1 MTNPEQ
7 PKNDNSF
14 RNQDN
19 TVSHQKPEF
28 DSVRLELQE
37 LTILEMEQQ
46 LTEPQVARLKELIC
60 NNPAACKYYVS
71 LQYDKIF
78 LNEIATSIVS
88 DPTGT
93 VNDEANLPNSLGK
106 TSFPLVIL
114 NSVSKPVAIGLSGGI
129 LFVLMVFSVLLFV
142 NIKSHFF
149 SSSQVSS
156 NTMSGQPT
164 IGDDAPRETPQN
176 KFVAE
181 LTGTKNA
188 VWSNAKQQPALS
200 SRLFPGQHLNLE
212 SGLIE
217 LHFKTGAR
225 VVLAGPV
232 ELVLGGEDQ
241 GSDQPKP
248 DGFLKLGRLVAHV
261 PPSAV
266 GFTIQTPT
274 AVVTD
279 LGTQFGINVNANG
292 KMNLGVLNGT
302 IEWGLLGT
310 THRSRLT
317 TGQEIIVNAAGVQV
331 DKHGAFTGQFVALVE
346 QQLNTDFNEDDTNTL
361 RVVEFAKSNK
371 GRNYPVISGGAKA
384 GVKLFSDREYRLDD
398 AAFREFPEPL
408 EGADL
413 IQLANEEKLT
423 SDLTIAVKFQ
433 HAGTLFLFQ
442 RKSQKPSEWLLKKF
456 QPTFHE
462 VAAKSTGIAYEY
474 NVWMRQMEKGE
485 TVLLESAF
493 NESDQG
499 MYGLAA
505 KHRDSE

>member
-93 VNDEANLPNSLGK
+93 VNDEANLPDSLGK

-164 IGDDAPRETPQN
+164 IGD
-176 KFVAE
+176 
-181 LTGTKNA
+181 
-188 VWSNAKQQPALS
+188 LS
-200 SRLFPGQHLNLE
+200 
-212 SGLIE
+212 LI
-217 LHFKTGAR
+217 H
-225 VVLAGPV
+225 
-232 ELVLGGEDQ
+232 
-241 GSDQPKP
+241 
-248 DGFLKLGRLVAHV
+248 
-261 PPSAV
+261 
-266 GFTIQTPT
+266 I
-274 AVVTD
+274 
-279 LGTQFGINVNANG
+279 
-292 KMNLGVLNGT
+292 
-302 IEWGLLGT
+302 
-310 THRSRLT
+310 
-317 TGQEIIVNAAGVQV
+317 
-331 DKHGAFTGQFVALVE
+331 
-346 QQLNTDFNEDDTNTL
+346 
-361 RVVEFAKSNK
+361 
-371 GRNYPVISGGAKA
+371 
-384 GVKLFSDREYRLDD
+384 
-398 AAFREFPEPL
+398 
-408 EGADL
+408 
-413 IQLANEEKLT
+413 
-423 SDLTIAVKFQ
+423 
-433 HAGTLFLFQ
+433 
-442 RKSQKPSEWLLKKF
+442 
-456 QPTFHE
+456 
-462 VAAKSTGIAYEY
+462 
-474 NVWMRQMEKGE
+474 
-485 TVLLESAF
+485 
-493 NESDQG
+493 
-499 MYGLAA
+499 
-505 KHRDSE
+505 